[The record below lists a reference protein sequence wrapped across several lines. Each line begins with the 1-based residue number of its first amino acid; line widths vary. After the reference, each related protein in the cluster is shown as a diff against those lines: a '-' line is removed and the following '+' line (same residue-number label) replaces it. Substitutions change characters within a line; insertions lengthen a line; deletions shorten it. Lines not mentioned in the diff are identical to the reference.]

1 MNLSPFPL
9 YFLILSPFFCSQ
21 AARLRCHKLFNRA
34 VGTNIVHVGVTNASV
49 GIYGTNA
56 MDGSYATD
64 RNDFTPFFGKGT
76 DSFTSASKRSTSFHI
91 ITSFAKLTTLSSGA
105 DVSAT
110 DKTLSLA
117 KNHV

>member
-1 MNLSPFPL
+1 M
-9 YFLILSPFFCSQ
+9 C
-21 AARLRCHKLFNRA
+21 NRA

-105 DVSAT
+105 DLLAT

-117 KNHV
+117 QTHV

>member
-1 MNLSPFPL
+1 M
-9 YFLILSPFFCSQ
+9 
-21 AARLRCHKLFNRA
+21 FNRA

-64 RNDFTPFFGKGT
+64 RKDFTPFFGKGT